1 MNLAVHIFCVALG
14 GAFGALARFWLSSLF
29 DKKEFPYGTLLANI
43 LASFFLGLIPAG
55 AFTET
60 HLAIFAEIGFCAAL
74 STFSSLIW
82 QIYQY
87 IAELKILRAASY
99 AIITLLCGCAAY
111 YAAALTAVVQ
121 AQQLIILTRRAPAVY
136 SLKICSLS
144 AFEPRLKL
152 RSPSDT

>member
-29 DKKEFPYGTLLANI
+29 DKKEFPYGTLIANI

-55 AFTET
+55 TFTET

-111 YAAALTAVVQ
+111 YAAALTAVV
-121 AQQLIILTRRAPAVY
+121 
-136 SLKICSLS
+136 
-144 AFEPRLKL
+144 
-152 RSPSDT
+152 